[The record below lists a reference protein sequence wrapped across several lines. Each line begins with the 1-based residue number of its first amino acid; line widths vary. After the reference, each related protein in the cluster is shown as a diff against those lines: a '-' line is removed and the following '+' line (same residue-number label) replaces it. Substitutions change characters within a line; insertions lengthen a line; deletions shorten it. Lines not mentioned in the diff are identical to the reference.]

1 MKHIN
6 LFEEYSTPY
15 STHLSGLTP
24 EAIEG
29 MDNSQILSFAKN
41 VIDKG
46 DKDTILHLI
55 FLLAPLVK
63 KGKMV
68 SDSFSE
74 IINMALNTG
83 KVNDYDIE
91 KFSAFPDSDT
101 IRDNKRASLY
111 NSLSNEIDMLAN
123 DINRDIKSKIAMFI
137 SKHKLDYSDKT
148 DLSNYIIEKIKK
160 KINY

>member
-55 FLLAPLVK
+55 SLLSPLVK
-63 KGKMV
+63 KGKIE
-68 SDSFSE
+68 SDSFYD
-74 IINMALNTG
+74 IINMGLNTG

-91 KFSAFPDSDT
+91 KFSSLPDSDT
-101 IRDNKRASLY
+101 IRDYGRSSLY
-111 NSLSNEIDMLAN
+111 NSLSNEIDTLAN

-137 SKHKLDYSDKT
+137 SKHKLDYSDKS
-148 DLSNYIIEKIKK
+148 DLSNYIVGKIKK